1 MNIIE
6 ELIAELKAESVATRK
21 LLEVV
26 PDGKN
31 DWKPHEKSFPLGR
44 LAGHVAELPEWL
56 ALVINKEVFDIGS
69 DHFERFFPNDKEE
82 LLAKFDEKLQLGLD
96 TLSAMT
102 PEQLEQEWT
111 FKYGDHI
118 ITQGSKYQ
126 NIRKWALNHQ
136 IHHRAQLGVYLRL
149 LEVKIPGVYGPSADD
164 RGM

>member
-6 ELIAELKAESVATRK
+6 QLIKELKAESVNTRK
-21 LLEVV
+21 ILEQV
-26 PDGKN
+26 PEGKN

-44 LAGHVAELPEWL
+44 LAGHVAELPEWIV
-56 ALVINKEVFDIGS
+56 LVVKKDVFDIAS
-69 DHFERFFPNDKEE
+69 DHFERLNPDNKEE

-96 TLSAMT
+96 ALASMT
-102 PEQLEQEWT
+102 PEQLEEEWT

-118 ITQGSKYQ
+118 ITQGSRYQ
-126 NIRKWALNHQ
+126 NVRKWALNHQ

-149 LEVKIPGVYGPSADD
+149 LDIPIPGTYGPSADD